1 MSLLK
6 LLGVVRVVQSI
17 PIHRNYG
24 RKILSTFPAF
34 HLFYRAKNFLQN
46 WLHLLLSNFFSFR
59 IQIHGLVDSLGGEE
73 VQVGF
78 VDCNRIS
85 IFEGIHTSNWA
96 QPLYHTKALTSCHLN
111 LTNSIFLH
119 SSCFCGTLFNSIIFN
134 ELKAQSISSS
144 ILENH
149 FWKKAPQYSSFF
161 NLDPTFL
168 SPLKTF

>member
-1 MSLLK
+1 MVLY
-6 LLGVVRVVQSI
+6 I
-17 PIHRNYG
+17 
-24 RKILSTFPAF
+24 
-34 HLFYRAKNFLQN
+34 
-46 WLHLLLSNFFSFR
+46 
-59 IQIHGLVDSLGGEE
+59 DSLGGEE

-134 ELKAQSISSS
+134 ELKAQSIRC
-144 ILENH
+144 LVQV
-149 FWKKAPQYSSFF
+149 FWKIIFGKKHLNILHSLILIKLFWAPSKPSKGQVGELEIILKAITTS
-161 NLDPTFL
+161 NLSPKYKLVKYFVRTSTFL
-168 SPLKTF
+168 VNI